1 MPALLDEPI
10 TTETSPTGRPAA
22 ITWRGS
28 RYPVRVLF
36 EWDAQV
42 YRIAATV
49 HGSPAIGEIAK
60 SGDGW
65 RLRQWWTH

>member
-1 MPALLDEPI
+1 
-10 TTETSPTGRPAA
+10 
-22 ITWRGS
+22 
-28 RYPVRVLF
+28 
-36 EWDAQV
+36 V